1 MEQTITADLISEFE
15 EYLFDNE
22 KSRPTIEKYLR
33 DVRMFANYCRKSTD
47 ICKKDVIRFKEYLES
62 NYAIA
67 SANSIISSINSFF
80 RFANWNE
87 LIAKH
92 FKVQRKIYCSEKR
105 ELTKP
110 DYEKLIKVAL
120 KNNNERLSLIIQ
132 TLGCTGIRIS
142 ELKYITVDAA
152 RTGEVTIRCK
162 GKTRTVFLISKLR
175 SKLLNYAKKNGIQ
188 NGVIFITR
196 GGKPIDRSNV
206 WREMKNL
213 CGVCGIDKEKVFPH
227 NLRHLFAR
235 SFYKIEKDIAKLAD
249 VLGHSSINTTRI
261 YIISTGTEHRRQMEN
276 LKLVI

>member
-1 MEQTITADLISEFE
+1 M
-15 EYLFDNE
+15 
-22 KSRPTIEKYLR
+22 
-33 DVRMFANYCRKSTD
+33 
-47 ICKKDVIRFKEYLES
+47 
-62 NYAIA
+62 
-67 SANSIISSINSFF
+67 
-80 RFANWNE
+80 
-87 LIAKH
+87 
-92 FKVQRKIYCSEKR
+92 
-105 ELTKP
+105 

-175 SKLLNYAKKNGIQ
+175 SKLINYAKKNGIQ

-206 WREMKNL
+206 WREMKKL
-213 CGVCGIDKEKVFPH
+213 CAECGIEKEKVFPH
-227 NLRHLFAR
+227 NLRHLFDR

-261 YIISTGTEHRRQMEN
+261 YIISTGSEHRRQMEN

>member
-1 MEQTITADLISEFE
+1 MEQTITADLIAEFE

-33 DVRMFANYCRKSTD
+33 DVRMFANYCCDSTT

-80 RFANWNE
+80 RFVNRND

-92 FKVQRKIYCSEKR
+92 FKIQRKIYCSEKR
-105 ELTKP
+105 ELTKT

-175 SKLLNYAKKNGIQ
+175 TKLIHYAKKNGIQ

-213 CGVCGIDKEKVFPH
+213 CAECGIDKEKVFPH

-261 YIISTGTEHRRQMEN
+261 YIISTGSEHRRQMEN